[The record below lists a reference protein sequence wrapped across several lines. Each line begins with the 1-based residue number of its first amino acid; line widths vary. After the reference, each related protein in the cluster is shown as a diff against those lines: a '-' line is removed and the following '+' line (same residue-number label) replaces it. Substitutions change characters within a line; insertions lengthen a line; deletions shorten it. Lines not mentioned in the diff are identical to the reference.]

1 MQSNIINLNTELT
14 LRQDHRALTP
24 KQEMTIE
31 LRNYYIKKARL
42 KRALRYHKVA
52 HDQRM
57 TEYIDVTE
65 CIELHEEKLLGN
77 T

>member
-1 MQSNIINLNTELT
+1 MPSNVTHLNAELEA
-14 LRQDHRALTP
+14 REDHRALTP

-57 TEYIDVTE
+57 MEYMDVTE
-65 CIELHEEKLLGN
+65 CIELHEEKLLEI
-77 T
+77 

>member
-1 MQSNIINLNTELT
+1 MLSNIINLNTELT
-14 LRQDHRALTP
+14 AREDHRALTP
-24 KQEMTIE
+24 KQILTIE
-31 LRNYYIKKARL
+31 LRNYHIKKARL

-65 CIELHEEKLLGN
+65 CIELHEEKLLGI
-77 T
+77 